1 MFLFQIVAR
10 GDGDVIH
17 HRARH
22 LMERH
27 TNNLKL
33 LPIGKIVLFKH
44 SKTRKQYTNIMALN
58 LATAN
63 IQPQPS

>member
-27 TNNLKL
+27 TNNLKFYIFKYREK
-33 LPIGKIVLFKH
+33 PVKPGNTIKI
-44 SKTRKQYTNIMALN
+44 QW
-58 LATAN
+58 
-63 IQPQPS
+63 P